1 MKLFYVYEQK
11 PVPSKGAN
19 PLHYQR
25 VLIVRARSAAAAK
38 RAVAEA
44 CGTVWPIVKV
54 DEITRDVILLR
65 A

>member
-11 PVPSKGAN
+11 PVPSKRAD
-19 PLHYQR
+19 PRHYQR
-25 VLIVRARSAAAAK
+25 VLIVHARSAAAAK
-38 RAVAEA
+38 RAAEA
-44 CGTVWPIVKV
+44 VGTVWPIVQV